1 MVGTAWFFQ
10 WSATK
15 TKKKSF
21 HLSSHNF
28 ISILG
33 IINCINELKS
43 ATFLPPHFSR
53 VPLHRQFLQKSTK
66 ICSSIFVPNLST
78 KIRPT
83 ALLSVKN
90 IGFMKLRRTKV
101 NVEILSE
108 ELCGL
113 VVEDNRP
120 SVDEL
125 TMMALTMSLL
135 LFFRAR
141 TAFARDTLACDM
153 TSSMSLTSTPVS
165 ST

>member
-1 MVGTAWFFQ
+1 MVGTARFFQ
-10 WSATK
+10 WSAK
-15 TKKKSF
+15 KKKSF
-21 HLSSHNF
+21 QLSSHNF

-66 ICSSIFVPNLST
+66 ICSSIFVSEFIQENQTNSSSQCEKHRLHEPQ
-78 KIRPT
+78 
-83 ALLSVKN
+83 KN
-90 IGFMKLRRTKV
+90 ESQCWDLHWRAVWSCCRGQQAFSRWK
-101 NVEILSE
+101 
-108 ELCGL
+108 
-113 VVEDNRP
+113 
-120 SVDEL
+120 L